1 MENEI
6 ISDIINLVNQQ
17 IDLYY
22 RFYGK
27 EPKYLKINKELYS
40 LLEWNSKQVIN
51 KEKYLEGANINTVPT
66 FMGLRI
72 LETEKKDIEVF

>member
-1 MENEI
+1 MKNEI

-40 LLEWNSKQVIN
+40 LLEWNSEQVIN

-72 LETEKKDIEVF
+72 LGTEKKDIEVF

>member
-66 FMGLRI
+66 FMGLKI
-72 LETEKKDIEVF
+72 LGTEKKDIEVF

>member
-22 RFYGK
+22 RFYGE

-51 KEKYLEGANINTVPT
+51 KEKYLKGANINTVPT

-72 LETEKKDIEVF
+72 LGTEKKDIEVF

>member
-1 MENEI
+1 MKNEI

-27 EPKYLKINKELYS
+27 EPKYLNE
-40 LLEWNSKQVIN
+40 
-51 KEKYLEGANINTVPT
+51 
-66 FMGLRI
+66 
-72 LETEKKDIEVF
+72 DIVLIDV